1 LSAQKRRRLGRP
13 SAGTALLVVLGLSAF
28 GCEKERAD
36 VEPERVVEEF
46 ILRLQ
51 RVHGDPKAGRDAM
64 ELVWSEAKR
73 NLAERAKRA
82 SSVIGRKVGP
92 EEMLAPSRLSLRY
105 RPRKYEARIEG
116 DWAIVTIMGET
127 PASQRHSVKCVLEDG
142 GWRVVLELP
151 PLPPIQK
158 RPEEETPDR

>member
-1 LSAQKRRRLGRP
+1 VTARERARNGLK
-13 SAGTALLVVLGLSAF
+13 ALLAASIGLLTLATL

-46 ILRLQ
+46 ILRMQ
-51 RVHGDPKAGRDAM
+51 RVHGDPKSGRDAM

-82 SSVIGRKVGP
+82 SSVLGRKVGP

-105 RPRKYEARIEG
+105 RPRRYEARVEG

-158 RPEEETPDR
+158 RLEDEVPDG